1 MKKAFA
7 SYPSWIFLTGP
18 GVRYVPGEVYR
29 SWVFWLALVVM
40 IVVILFYHNRR
51 GRGNSGRH

>member
-1 MKKAFA
+1 MLAFF
-7 SYPSWIFLTGP
+7 PWWILLTGP

-29 SWVFWLALVVM
+29 SWFFWLALVLM

-51 GRGNSGRH
+51 GKGNGGGHF